1 MSVDAERSRRL
12 SRGLRVEYLSL
23 GYNLIEAVV
32 GIAAGVAA
40 GSIALIGFGL
50 DSVVEGASA
59 GILVWRLKAE
69 SSGRRTPEDA
79 EKRAIRLVAVAFFVL
94 AIYVG
99 VAAVV
104 ELVRQIHPET
114 SGVGLALAMA
124 SLIIMP
130 VLARRKKAIAV
141 ELDSRSLEA
150 DSHQTILCTYLSAI
164 LLFGLL
170 LNTAFGWWWADAVAA
185 LGIAILAAMEGTEL
199 WRTKDVCCS

>member
-12 SRGLRVEYLSL
+12 TSGLRVEYLSL
-23 GYNLIEAVV
+23 GYNVLEAVV
-32 GIAAGVAA
+32 GISAGVAA

-69 SSGRRTPEDA
+69 TSGRRTPEDA

-94 AIYVG
+94 ALYVG
-99 VAAVV
+99 VAAVI
-104 ELVRQIHPET
+104 ELVRRIHPEP
-114 SGVGLALAMA
+114 SGVGLALAVT
-124 SLIIMP
+124 SLIVMP
-130 VLARRKKAIAV
+130 LLARRKKTIASA
-141 ELDSRSLEA
+141 LNSRSLEA
-150 DSHQTILCTYLSAI
+150 DSHQTVLCTYLSAV

-185 LGIAILAAMEGTEL
+185 LGIAGLAAIEGAEL
-199 WRTKDVCCS
+199 WRTEDVCCS